1 MNPSFHLVILG
12 ADNPVGRALTEQA
25 QAHKLSIHA
34 INVSDWDLTDLAK
47 MHNNI
52 KELAPTFLIN
62 CLMPA
67 SEHMALDAASVL
79 SQVCSA
85 QSVPLV
91 QVSSNA
97 VFAGQDGEVFT
108 EDDTAIPQGLLG
120 IDTLEI
126 EDTIRDSCEKHLI
139 LRVGWVFSSQG
150 HDDISKIIELAKK
163 HSQLTLSDRK
173 TLCPTSACDIASVL
187 LAITQQAQYGE
198 LWGTYHY
205 SSVEPTN
212 LCSLA
217 EVVVA
222 EAGQYEVLNV
232 VDINSDASSKMNV
245 HFAESSPKLN
255 NKKLLY
261 TFGIQQKTW
270 RQALSRVLKQRYAK

>member
-1 MNPSFHLVILG
+1 MSPSFHLVILG

-25 QAHKLSIHA
+25 QAQNLSIHA
-34 INVSDWDLTDLAK
+34 IDVSDWDLTDLAK
-47 MHNNI
+47 MHNHI

-97 VFAGQDGEVFT
+97 VFSGQEGEVFS
-108 EDDTAIPQGLLG
+108 EDDMAIPQGLLG

-126 EDTIRDSCEKHLI
+126 EDTIRDSCEQHLI
-139 LRVGWVFSSQG
+139 LRVGWMFSAQG

-163 HSQLTLSDRK
+163 YTHLTLSDRK
-173 TLCPTSACDIASVL
+173 LLCPTSACDIATVL
-187 LAITQQAQYGE
+187 LAMTQQAHYGE

-205 SSVEPTN
+205 SSAEPTN
-212 LCSLA
+212 LYSFA

-222 EAGQYEVLNV
+222 EARQYEELSV
-232 VDINSDASSKMNV
+232 VGINADVSSEMNT
-245 HFAESSPKLN
+245 HFSESTPKLN

-261 TFGIQQKTW
+261 TFGIQPKTW
-270 RQALSRVLKQRYAK
+270 RQALSRVLKKRYA